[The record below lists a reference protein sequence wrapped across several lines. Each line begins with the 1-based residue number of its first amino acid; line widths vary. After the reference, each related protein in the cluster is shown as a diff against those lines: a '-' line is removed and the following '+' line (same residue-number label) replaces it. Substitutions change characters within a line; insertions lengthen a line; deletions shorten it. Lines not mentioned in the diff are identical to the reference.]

1 MAKRPSRQKGKR
13 ERTYSRLTKADRR
26 SIEEGLDRN
35 LPIRKIADEVGK
47 SASTVHDE
55 VMRHRLVTSP
65 RARYGDPAPRDLEE
79 VCARL
84 GKWPRCCNGCKRR
97 GGYGCPIRPKVY
109 HRASM
114 AQRAADAT
122 PSEARLGVDEDE
134 REFEEKVRV
143 IRDCLSR
150 GISPEQIVHTH
161 PELGLPKSAIYGWV
175 DGGYAGMSNMDPR
188 RKVPY
193 KPRHHSLPRRP
204 AGHSPRR
211 SHDEFLRLPGDVRE
225 SAWEMDTVEGR
236 KTDTQCLPAL
246 YHRPSGLRSALPIRD
261 QTSPSVL
268 HGLGLVR
275 DALGSEEAVRRAFPL
290 VLTDNGGEFADEEA
304 LAHALGERDGECRLH
319 CCDSRRAD
327 QKGGCERNHSEIRKL
342 LPKGKGIRFDLL
354 TRRGASLLMREADSE
369 PRGKLAWL
377 CPCDLFAQVFGE
389 DAEHLLEAFGI
400 ERTAPADLDLTPR
413 CLVRERARRGE
424 APLA

>member
-1 MAKRPSRQKGKR
+1 LAKRPSRQKGKR

-35 LPIRKIADEVGK
+35 LSIRKIADEVGK

-55 VMRHRLVTSP
+55 VMRHRFVTSP

-84 GKWPRCCNGCKRR
+84 GRWPRCCNGCKRR
-97 GGYGCPIRPKVY
+97 GGYGCPVRPKVY
-109 HRASM
+109 YRASM
-114 AQRAADAT
+114 AQKAADST
-122 PSEARLGVDEDE
+122 LSEARLGVDEGE

-150 GISPEQIVHTH
+150 GISPEQIVHIH
-161 PELGLPKSAIYGWV
+161 PELGLSKSTIYGWI
-175 DGGYAGMSNMDPR
+175 DRGYAGMSNMDLR
-188 RKVPY
+188 RKVSY

-204 AGHSPRR
+204 ARHSPRR

-236 KTDTQCLPAL
+236 KTDTQCLLTL
-246 YHRPSGLRSALPIRD
+246 YHRPSGLQLALPIRD

-275 DALGSEEAVRRAFPL
+275 DALGSEEAVRRVFSL

-304 LAHALGERDGECRLH
+304 LAHALGERDGECRLYY
-319 CCDSRRAD
+319 CDPRRAD

-342 LPKGKGIRFDLL
+342 LPKGKGIKFDLL
-354 TRRGASLLMREADSE
+354 TRRDASLLMSEVNSE

-377 CPCDLFAQVFGE
+377 CPCDLFVQAFGE

-400 ERTAPADLDLTPR
+400 ERITPADLDLTPQ
-413 CLVRERARRGE
+413 CLERGRARRGE
-424 APLA
+424 ASLV